1 MNKKRF
7 ENFQEPYP
15 YYCKNDA
22 SSYKGQK
29 SGLWEKKIQLPKNQ
43 FYLYFQQTPGLI
55 WNNLKRPNILQQT
68 VKNVSRIRYARI
80 YYRNYQLIPGVSSE
94 SVLA

>member
-55 WNNLKRPNILQQT
+55 WNNLKRDRT
-68 VKNVSRIRYARI
+68 FFSRLSRMS
-80 YYRNYQLIPGVSSE
+80 QE
-94 SVLA
+94 SDMQEYIIEITN